1 MSEPPIE
8 PKVSNRV
15 SPLAVIVV
23 VILIGIVA
31 MVLVK
36 RHGHH
41 VTPGGVAVP
50 MAAAGNAVMPQQ
62 PSNDTTLQPRANT
75 NDAMEAGPGTGNTG
89 Q

>member
-1 MSEPPIE
+1 
-8 PKVSNRV
+8 
-15 SPLAVIVV
+15 
-23 VILIGIVA
+23 
-31 MVLVK
+31 
-36 RHGHH
+36 
-41 VTPGGVAVP
+41 